1 MKTVTKTRLSKET
14 LTILKNYSSINSNIL
29 IKPGSTLKTVS
40 PGMNILAEAKVQEE
54 FDTDI
59 AIWDLNKFLGVIS
72 LFQNPDLEF
81 NEKYVDISNGMS
93 SIRYHY
99 SDASLLDVPKKEPKL
114 PAESFS
120 FDLNESSLNEMIKA
134 ANILQ
139 VNDLEIKGEDGK
151 LGIFIH
157 DNKNDTSNNFSI
169 VIDENYSG
177 PEYMG
182 KIKVSD
188 LKFYPGSYKVYLTT
202 TIITKFVHESGNLF
216 YIIATE
222 RE

>member
-1 MKTVTKTRLSKET
+1 METVTKMRLSKET
-14 LTILKNYSSINSNIL
+14 ITTLKNFAAINSNIL
-29 IKPGSTLKTVS
+29 IKPGNKISTVS
-40 PGMNILAEAKVQEE
+40 PQFNIYAEATIQEE
-54 FDTDI
+54 FDTEVP
-59 AIWDLNKFLGVIS
+59 IWDLNQFLGVIS
-72 LFQNPDLEF
+72 MFANPDLEF

-120 FDLNESSLNEMIKA
+120 FDLDESSLNEMIKA

-169 VIDENYSG
+169 VIDENYGG
-177 PEYMG
+177 PDYMG

>member
-1 MKTVTKTRLSKET
+1 METVTKMRLSKET
-14 LTILKNYSSINSNIL
+14 IAILKNFAAINSNIL
-29 IKPGSTLKTVS
+29 IKPGTKITTVS
-40 PGMNILAEAKVQEE
+40 PHFNIYVEANIQEE
-54 FDTDI
+54 FD
-59 AIWDLNKFLGVIS
+59 AEVPIWDLNQFLGVIS
-72 LFQNPDLEF
+72 MFANPDLEF
-81 NEKYVDISNGMS
+81 NDKYVDISNGMS

-99 SDASLLDVPKKEPKL
+99 SDASLLDVPKKEIKL
-114 PAESFS
+114 PGEIFS

-139 VNDLEIKGEDGK
+139 VNDLEIRGENGK

-157 DNKNDTSNNFSI
+157 DNKNDTSNSFSI
-169 VIDENYSG
+169 LIDENYTG
-177 PEYMG
+177 PDYLG

-188 LKFYPGSYKVYLTT
+188 LKLYPGSYKVYLTK
-202 TIITKFVHESGNLF
+202 TIISKFVHESGNLF